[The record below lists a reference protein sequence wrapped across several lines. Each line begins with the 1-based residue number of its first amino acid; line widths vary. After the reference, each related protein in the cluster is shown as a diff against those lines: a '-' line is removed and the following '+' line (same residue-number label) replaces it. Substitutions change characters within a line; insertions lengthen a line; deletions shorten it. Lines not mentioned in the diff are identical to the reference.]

1 VSVHAIVPDL
11 EHGRQAVE
19 AGASVLRL
27 ARGASTEATIAA
39 GRGLRRFG
47 TPFYVVDDL
56 DAALELGADG
66 LHLELEPERGEDA
79 RALGLRIGAQAS
91 TLDGLATLAAYLE
104 VAPAV
109 GNGGDWLDELA
120 AICAAAPTA
129 VIVSGPDDPAAAAA
143 FISAGA
149 SGVVVTGIAGGRAL
163 RAAVDAALAA
173 RRGHPVGRRR
183 G

>member
-11 EHGRQAVE
+11 ERARQAVE

-27 ARGASTEATIAA
+27 ARGASTDATIAA

-66 LHLELEPERGEDA
+66 LHLELEPERVEAA
-79 RALGLRIGAQAS
+79 RALGLRIGAPAAV
-91 TLDGLATLAAYLE
+91 LDGLAAFADYLD
-104 VAPAV
+104 VAPAT
-109 GNGGDWLDELA
+109 GSNGAWLDELA
-120 AICAAAPTA
+120 AICTASPAP
-129 VIVSGPDDPAAAAA
+129 VIVRGVIDPAAASA
-143 FISAGA
+143 FVAAGA
-149 SGVVVTGIAGGRAL
+149 AGVAVVGLAQGRAL
-163 RAAVDAALAA
+163 RASVDAALAA
-173 RRGHPVGRRR
+173 RRVPPVGRRR